1 VLEGSANINQRSQDG
16 ERDVEI
22 AMGAY
27 QPNFQPAGRGVVSLR
42 PSGSVLHVCVYST
55 VAMGAFQP
63 NFQPAGRGVVSLACP
78 VVRVGLPARVTPALN
93 AFQPGMRWRHAA

>member
-27 QPNFQPAGRGVVSLR
+27 QPNFQPAGRGVVRL
-42 PSGSVLHVCVYST
+42 GACVHVVVVLVSCMSRC
-55 VAMGAFQP
+55 AIELNLEPAAF
-63 NFQPAGRGVVSLACP
+63 GVPTLI
-78 VVRVGLPARVTPALN
+78 L
-93 AFQPGMRWRHAA
+93 